1 MDGIPCT
8 LLGPNATCIQAAPHD
23 PEAKLGHYQRPRELH
38 MEGALLWWSLDFQ
51 GREIEFP
58 TRLVR
63 FTDLE
68 WPHSSLVS
76 DLSVYLSRTASPQ
89 GPTARQ
95 FKIHIDVKKN
105 LA

>member
-8 LLGPNATCIQAAPHD
+8 LLGPNASCIQTAPHD

-38 MEGALLWWSLDFQ
+38 MEGALLSWSLDFQ

-76 DLSVYLSRTASPQ
+76 DLSVY
-89 GPTARQ
+89 
-95 FKIHIDVKKN
+95 
-105 LA
+105 